1 MKSNGPRFH
10 KVQQQKLASK
20 KSQDALSGQLVTEKQ
35 AEVRHVSVYVE
46 QDGANKFKI
55 QSDQLEQIGAQLRG
69 PREFSIFQSITLP
82 IIVTL
87 ATLIF
92 TSLFQYISWSNSV
105 ALQNAADVAT
115 NAERAYEKS
124 VVAIGARRYA
134 MFVYLPSLRD
144 LVKAKASV
152 EANARAR
159 VERSARLHDEIRN
172 AESSPL
178 QPSTGDTKPRTLAE
192 TYATTSAILPP
203 EATKDNETSL
213 DKSLLELHKQRFAS
227 YYRHLKLWN
236 ENYDQLLSEIEYAL
250 DRPVFSQAER
260 QSERTSY
267 GKFLQINCS
276 KSLTDELL
284 RLQLSPDSIKFRFAG
299 INKCFMDTHAALDHE
314 LTEAKSRTEHDFD
327 PSTELKIKT
336 DLESILSKA
345 NAFRCYAL
353 RRIEYYR
360 AQKELSILSF
370 SYVLRLM
377 THVAKTEALK
387 HFDDTA
393 KTCAE
398 DRSV

>member
-1 MKSNGPRFH
+1 MGHAFTKCSS
-10 KVQQQKLASK
+10 KKLASK
-20 KSQDALSGQLVTEKQ
+20 KSQDARSGQLVTEKQ
-35 AEVRHVSVYVE
+35 SLSLTCLRYVE
-46 QDGANKFKI
+46 QDGASKFKI

-124 VVAIGARRYA
+124 AVAIGARRYA

-159 VERSARLHDEIRN
+159 VERSVRLHDEIRN
-172 AESSPL
+172 AESWPL

-260 QSERTSY
+260 KRKNILWKVPSD
-267 GKFLQINCS
+267 K
-276 KSLTDELL
+276 LL
-284 RLQLSPDSIKFRFAG
+284 
-299 INKCFMDTHAALDHE
+299 
-314 LTEAKSRTEHDFD
+314 
-327 PSTELKIKT
+327 
-336 DLESILSKA
+336 
-345 NAFRCYAL
+345 
-353 RRIEYYR
+353 
-360 AQKELSILSF
+360 
-370 SYVLRLM
+370 
-377 THVAKTEALK
+377 
-387 HFDDTA
+387 
-393 KTCAE
+393 
-398 DRSV
+398 

>member
-159 VERSARLHDEIRN
+159 VERKRPAVKMRPLTGKLRGRAHGGGYCSAW
-172 AESSPL
+172 S
-178 QPSTGDTKPRTLAE
+178 
-192 TYATTSAILPP
+192 
-203 EATKDNETSL
+203 
-213 DKSLLELHKQRFAS
+213 
-227 YYRHLKLWN
+227 
-236 ENYDQLLSEIEYAL
+236 
-250 DRPVFSQAER
+250 
-260 QSERTSY
+260 
-267 GKFLQINCS
+267 
-276 KSLTDELL
+276 
-284 RLQLSPDSIKFRFAG
+284 
-299 INKCFMDTHAALDHE
+299 
-314 LTEAKSRTEHDFD
+314 
-327 PSTELKIKT
+327 
-336 DLESILSKA
+336 
-345 NAFRCYAL
+345 
-353 RRIEYYR
+353 
-360 AQKELSILSF
+360 
-370 SYVLRLM
+370 
-377 THVAKTEALK
+377 
-387 HFDDTA
+387 
-393 KTCAE
+393 
-398 DRSV
+398 